1 MLEKTCKSP
10 LNSKEIKPA
19 NLKGDQPW
27 IFTGRIDAEAPV
39 FWSLMQTDS
48 SLEKF
53 LMLGKIEHRWKGG
66 CQRMK
71 WLDDITNAMNMNL
84 GELWKM
90 VRDREAW
97 VTAVHAV
104 AKSKTRL
111 GD

>member
-10 LNSKEIKPA
+10 LNGKEIKPV

-39 FWSLMQTDS
+39 FWSSDADN
-48 SLEKF
+48 SLEKSM
-53 LMLGKIEHRWKGG
+53 MLGKIEHRWKGG

-71 WLDDITNAMNMNL
+71 LLDGITNAMNMNL
-84 GELWKM
+84 GKLWKM
-90 VRDREAW
+90 VRDSEAW
-97 VTAVHAV
+97 FAAVHAV
-104 AKSKTRL
+104 AKSRTRL